1 VYKVYTEMTR
11 SSAAGT
17 PDEVGALPQQDV
29 GTVPPNPKQ
38 ANADRLDAAA
48 ALESGNSIIE
58 SGSLSGN
65 SFVGVAPNYD
75 PEYISVGVKEEVRK
89 RVGQRIREL
98 ESAVKRLEGMAS
110 HE

>member
-1 VYKVYTEMTR
+1 MTR

-17 PDEVGALPQQDV
+17 PRTATTATQE
-29 GTVPPNPKQ
+29 TVSPNARQ

-48 ALESGNSIIE
+48 ALGGGNPIVASE
-58 SGSLSGN
+58 PLSGST
-65 SFVGVAPNYD
+65 FVGVAPNYD
-75 PEYISVGVKEEVRK
+75 PEYIRVEVKEEVKK

-98 ESAVKRLEGMAS
+98 KSAVERLEQMAS